1 LPFYRSFIVEYLS
14 RFLMVGHQTN
24 LALELKTRIMKTIII
39 TALILISAVCCQAQ
53 DKLPAANGFWVVES
67 NMNQPKTQT
76 IRFYND
82 DAKLLYTETINTK
95 LNLRR
100 EKVKLALNQLC
111 SKLQENKGYLDN
123 RNIIAL
129 AFNLKR

>member
-1 LPFYRSFIVEYLS
+1 
-14 RFLMVGHQTN
+14 
-24 LALELKTRIMKTIII
+24 MKTIII

-100 EKVKLALNQLC
+100 EKIKLALNQLC
-111 SKLQENKGYLDN
+111 SKLQENKDYLDN
-123 RNIIAL
+123 KNLIAL